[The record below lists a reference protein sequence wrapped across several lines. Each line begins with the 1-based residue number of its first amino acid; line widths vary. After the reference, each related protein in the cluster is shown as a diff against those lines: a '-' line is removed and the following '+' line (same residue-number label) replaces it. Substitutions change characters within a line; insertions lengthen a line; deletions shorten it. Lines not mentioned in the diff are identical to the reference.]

1 MSITGHDVKAIV
13 GDIDDAKVMEI
24 LALKPTLAE
33 LEQAAIWSAGGDE
46 ALIKSG
52 HTLSAVAAEIIE
64 ILTEDEEEPPP
75 PR

>member
-1 MSITGHDVKAIV
+1 
-13 GDIDDAKVMEI
+13 MEI

-46 ALIKSG
+46 ALAKSG
-52 HTLSAVAAEIIE
+52 RTLSRVAAEIVE